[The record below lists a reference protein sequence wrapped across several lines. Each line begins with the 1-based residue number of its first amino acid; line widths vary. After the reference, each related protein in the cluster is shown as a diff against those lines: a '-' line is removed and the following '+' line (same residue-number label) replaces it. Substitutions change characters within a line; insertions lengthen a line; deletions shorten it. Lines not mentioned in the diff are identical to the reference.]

1 MAKPLAGVDPSQSA
15 AAKGRAA
22 DLVGRT
28 ISDRY
33 RIVELLA
40 MGGMGAIYRAEH
52 LLMRKAIAIK
62 VLHPETENFPELV
75 ARFEREAIAG
85 AHIVHPNV
93 ASASDF
99 GKFDGGSYFLVLE
112 YIEGETLSDIIKRGP
127 VEPRRAAKLARQ
139 LAAALGAA
147 HQKEIVHRDVKPK
160 NVMICEP
167 SILETAARGG
177 EDEIVKLID
186 FGLAKVP
193 VDKLST
199 AARDPDAESRELT
212 NAGVVMGTV
221 AYMAPETALG
231 MRAVQARA
239 DLYSLGVILYEMLT
253 GRHMFDAVEPQK
265 LFAAHCTLKPPPMKE
280 RNPNVNVP
288 PALESIVMR
297 LLEKD
302 PGDRYPDADAL
313 IAALDAFKMQM
324 AHEAGIMKPARSVF
338 PPPGTELTPLPS
350 AASGSLTMARPP
362 DKRGAL
368 AGPLPWVAGALGVL
382 IVIGGLALA
391 IAGGGA
397 NGGASSTSAAAPPPE
412 RPEQSAA
419 PEPPRASA
427 SQTTEPPPPPS
438 AASAE
443 TLAAGEA
450 NARVLRDAMSGGPAK
465 AALALVDLMKTQP
478 EAFRDPTVQAAATTA
493 AEKIADAALAETDE
507 IFDHLA
513 TKLGEPGLD
522 ILYELSALP
531 ERSKAG
537 PRASA
542 LLARPDVIA
551 KASPAMRVSFDLRK
565 ASCQARPFL
574 FPRAGKEG
582 DDRTLV
588 LLGAMQPP
596 ACDPKSSPC
605 CFVKHPELE
614 KAVGDIR
621 GRLRR

>member
-1 MAKPLAGVDPSQSA
+1 MMDVAKPLAGVDPNQSDSA
-15 AAKGRAA
+15 RQRAA
-22 DLVGRT
+22 GLVGRT

-52 LLMRKAIAIK
+52 LLMRKAVAIK

-93 ASASDF
+93 AAASDF

-112 YIEGETLSDIIKRGP
+112 YIEGETLSDLIRRGP
-127 VEPRRAAKLARQ
+127 VEPRRVAKLARQ

-160 NVMICEP
+160 NVMVCEP

-177 EDEIVKLID
+177 EDEIIKLID

-199 AARDPDAESRELT
+199 AARDPDAENRELT

-239 DLYSLGVILYEMLT
+239 DLYSLGVIMYEMLT
-253 GRHMFDAVEPQK
+253 GKHMFDAVEPQK
-265 LFAAHCTLKPPPMKE
+265 LFAAHCTLKPPSMKE
-280 RNPNVNVP
+280 RNPKVDVP
-288 PALESIVMR
+288 HSLESIVMR

-302 PGDRYPDADAL
+302 PADRYPDADAL
-313 IAALDAFKMQM
+313 ITALDAFKMQM
-324 AHEAGIMKPARSVF
+324 AHEAGIMKPAASVF
-338 PPPGTELTPLPS
+338 PPPGGELTPLPS
-350 AASGSLTMARPP
+350 AASGSLQIGKAQPKQR
-362 DKRGAL
+362 L
-368 AGPLPWVAGALGVL
+368 LSGPLPWVAGAVGVL
-382 IVIGGLALA
+382 VVIGGLAFA
-391 IAGGGA
+391 IAGGS
-397 NGGASSTSAAAPPPE
+397 GASGAAPSTAPAGV
-412 RPEQSAA
+412 SSDAA
-419 PEPPRASA
+419 TPSRASA
-427 SQTTEPPPPPS
+427 SGAAKTAAAPS
-438 AASAE
+438 AAVPA
-443 TLAAGEA
+443 LGAGEA
-450 NARVLRDAMSGGPAK
+450 DARALRDALGGGPAK
-465 AALALVDLMKTQP
+465 GAVALLDLMKAKP
-478 EAFRDPTVQAAATTA
+478 DAFREPTLQSAASNAV
-493 AEKIADAALAETDE
+493 EKITDAERPEVDE
-507 IFDHLA
+507 IFDQLS

-531 ERSKAG
+531 EGSKAG
-537 PRASA
+537 ARALE
-542 LLARPDVIA
+542 LLGKPEVIE
-551 KASPAMRVSFDLRK
+551 KASPAMRASYDLRN
-565 ASCQARPFL
+565 ASCQQRPFL

-588 LLGAMQPP
+588 ILGAMQPP

-614 KAVGDIR
+614 KAVADIR
-621 GRLRR
+621 ARLRR